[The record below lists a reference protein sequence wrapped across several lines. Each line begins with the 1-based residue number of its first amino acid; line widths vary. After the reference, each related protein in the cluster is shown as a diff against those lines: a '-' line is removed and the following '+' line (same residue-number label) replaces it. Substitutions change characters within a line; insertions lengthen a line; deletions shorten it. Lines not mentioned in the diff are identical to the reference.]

1 MPLIPGK
8 SDKVVSENIG
18 ELHQGQTYASTREK
32 EGAKMANKQAIAI
45 ALRKAGKAKDQKKR
59 SFKR

>member
-1 MPLIPGK
+1 MPLIPGR
-8 SDKVVSENIG
+8 SDKVVGENIS
-18 ELHQGQTYASTREK
+18 ELHKGQTYADTSAK